1 MTPTIDPEIIAGG
14 LSFPASKAQREAK
27 EAYWA
32 RNPDSGEV
40 TLDQAMASVPEP
52 RLARWW
58 QDPEFRAWFR
68 QEKEFQERAAVLAH
82 MTLDVLEEALLNPQ
96 LKMSDRLAAGR
107 LAVELA
113 RKMPGKAEAPKA
125 ADDFIGKM
133 DRKQLEAYLTKNK
146 HLVPGAVLTNNPTD
160 ASLDESNRDSKSEK

>member
-1 MTPTIDPEIIAGG
+1 
-14 LSFPASKAQREAK
+14 
-27 EAYWA
+27 
-32 RNPDSGEV
+32 
-40 TLDQAMASVPEP
+40 
-52 RLARWW
+52 
-58 QDPEFRAWFR
+58 
-68 QEKEFQERAAVLAH
+68 